1 MLKRGFLTIEL
12 SLAIFFLSLVSYFIF
27 SGLSQIIRNKK
38 DAATVYSVTN
48 LASQALEEGFV
59 FAQQNDFKVK
69 LTEEPAP
76 YGLKKLTAK
85 VRHKDGIQT
94 TMWTIK

>member
-27 SGLSQIIRNKK
+27 SGLSQIIKNKK
-38 DAATVYSVTN
+38 DAAIIYTATN

-59 FAQQNDFKVK
+59 AQQQNNFKATLV
-69 LTEEPAP
+69 EEPTQ
-76 YGLKKLTAK
+76 YGLKKITVT
-85 VRHKDGIQT
+85 VRHKDGMQA